1 MKLLALLFFVLSA
14 LLGKAWGYGVPA
26 ISVGED
32 SELLTDTPIPI
43 PHLTATPTMTAT
55 PLPTFTFTPT
65 PTSQPTQTSIPTLVE
80 TVTLSPVG
88 RMPLDKPSPSP
99 TGDPSDSFEEQ
110 CIFEAGL
117 GLDPPVQGSAV
128 PGTAAGAQAAA
139 GILFKDGFE
148 VLLDFEYFSI
158 SNSNAAGTLSQSEML
173 VLPTLRRYLTAGS
186 VRPYLSISH
195 GLAINTTTPGFSNT
209 SSTDSYDMALGG
221 GVEFLLDPHFS
232 TYVEAKYN
240 FVFMSGSPNQDIPVA
255 LGARLGL

>member
-1 MKLLALLFFVLSA
+1 MKLLALLFLVFAFS
-14 LLGKAWGYGVPA
+14 GKAWGYGVPP

-43 PHLTATPTMTAT
+43 PHLTATPTMTDT

-65 PTSQPTQTSIPTLVE
+65 PTSSPTAIPTLVE

-88 RMPLDKPSPSP
+88 RMPLDKPTPSP
-99 TGDPSDSFEEQ
+99 TRDPSDSFQEQ
-110 CIFEAGL
+110 GFFEAGL

-139 GILFKDGFE
+139 GILFKDGFA

-195 GLAINTTTPGFSNT
+195 GLAINTTTPGFMNS
-209 SSTDSYDMALGG
+209 SSTESYDMALGG

>member
-1 MKLLALLFFVLSA
+1 VKLLALLFLVFAFS
-14 LLGKAWGYGVPA
+14 GKAWGYGVPP

-43 PHLTATPTMTAT
+43 PHLTATPTMTDT

-65 PTSQPTQTSIPTLVE
+65 PTSSPTAIPTLVE

-88 RMPLDKPSPSP
+88 RMPLDKPTPSP
-99 TGDPSDSFEEQ
+99 TRDPSDSFQEQ
-110 CIFEAGL
+110 GFFEAGL

-139 GILFKDGFE
+139 GILFKDGFA

-195 GLAINTTTPGFSNT
+195 GLAINTTTPGFMNS
-209 SSTDSYDMALGG
+209 SSTESYDMALGG

>member
-1 MKLLALLFFVLSA
+1 MKLLALLFLVFAVS
-14 LLGKAWGYGVPA
+14 GKAWGYGVPP

-43 PHLTATPTMTAT
+43 PHLTATPTMTDT

-65 PTSQPTQTSIPTLVE
+65 PTSSPTAIPTLVE

-88 RMPLDKPSPSP
+88 RMPLEKPTPSP
-99 TGDPSDSFEEQ
+99 TRDPSDSFQEQ
-110 CIFEAGL
+110 GFFEAGL

-139 GILFKDGFE
+139 GILFKDGFA

-158 SNSNAAGTLSQSEML
+158 SNSNATGTLSQSEML

-195 GLAINTTTPGFSNT
+195 GLAINTTTPGFMNS
-209 SSTDSYDMALGG
+209 SSTESYDMALGG